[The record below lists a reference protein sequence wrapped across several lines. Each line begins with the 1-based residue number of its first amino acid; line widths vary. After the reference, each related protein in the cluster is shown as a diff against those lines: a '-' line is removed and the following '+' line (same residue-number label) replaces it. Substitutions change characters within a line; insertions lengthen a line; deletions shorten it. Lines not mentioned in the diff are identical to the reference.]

1 MVMRGAARGLVVA
14 FPHFS
19 PRLRTGTQQHGCRT
33 RPLHWRVSRNI
44 RSTAD
49 FQPWSAVSQYRSGF
63 GARTSDKATPHR
75 HASVSSGMVEHEA
88 TWSMA
93 IWNRSGQVK
102 IKGNP
107 LMRMLALAIVGSVA
121 AASAM
126 AQSAA
131 VDVGVRADG
140 TGGAGGNASSGQATI
155 GTVSNTTSIQGP
167 SGGAYTIR
175 NTPGLG
181 QAIAI
186 APCVVGVGA
195 QGVGPGF
202 GFGVSFGKE
211 DYACTVRGNAALLA
225 QMGYAQEALTYFAQ
239 EVPQIARAFAMVQQG
254 RAATSQLIAAEA
266 VAAPSYCRPLPYESV
281 GDRLMREKN
290 CRGIVGAAAEV
301 GQRNRTLAGGQHR
314 PAAVQLQRLANRE
327 ARRALRGG
335 RGNSHRPTDGKSA

>member
-1 MVMRGAARGLVVA
+1 MDWWLLFHTSRRACEMGCNNMDVGLIRYISASHAISVA
-14 FPHFS
+14 LQIFEFGRLSANVGPALERHWLVKQRFIDT
-19 PRLRTGTQQHGCRT
+19 PR
-33 RPLHWRVSRNI
+33 
-44 RSTAD
+44 
-49 FQPWSAVSQYRSGF
+49 
-63 GARTSDKATPHR
+63 
-75 HASVSSGMVEHEA
+75 VSSGMVEHEA
-88 TWSMA
+88 TCLMA
-93 IWNRSGQVK
+93 IWSRSGQIK
-102 IKGNP
+102 AKGNP

-121 AASAM
+121 AAPAM

-225 QMGYAQEALTYFAQ
+225 QLGYTQEALTYFAQ
-239 EVPQIARAFAMVQQG
+239 EVPQIARAFATAQQG
-254 RAATSQLIAAEA
+254 RAATSQLTAAEA

-290 CRGIVGAAAEV
+290 CRDIVGAAAEV
-301 GQRNRTLAGGQHR
+301 GRRNRALVGGQHR

-335 RGNSHRPTDGKSA
+335 RGTSHKSTSGKSA

>member
-1 MVMRGAARGLVVA
+1 
-14 FPHFS
+14 
-19 PRLRTGTQQHGCRT
+19 
-33 RPLHWRVSRNI
+33 
-44 RSTAD
+44 
-49 FQPWSAVSQYRSGF
+49 
-63 GARTSDKATPHR
+63 
-75 HASVSSGMVEHEA
+75 MVEHEA

-93 IWNRSGQVK
+93 IWNRSGQVQ

-225 QMGYAQEALTYFAQ
+225 QLGYTQEALTYFAQ
-239 EVPQIARAFAMVQQG
+239 EMPQIARAFAMVQQG